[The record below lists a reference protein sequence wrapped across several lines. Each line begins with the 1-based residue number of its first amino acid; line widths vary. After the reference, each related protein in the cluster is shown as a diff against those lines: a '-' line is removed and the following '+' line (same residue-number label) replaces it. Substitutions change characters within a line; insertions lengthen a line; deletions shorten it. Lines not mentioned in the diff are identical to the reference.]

1 MRFLRSPRPWL
12 ALALL
17 AAAGIALARGAEL
30 LDPAAIRRGGG
41 ESGWFAWSYRHG
53 DLAPA
58 FAAARARLGDGDP
71 VLVVVEAGEDPG
83 WWRVMA
89 LYYLPRQEIV
99 DVVPQDE
106 ARRFPRDLARLFVR
120 LDGSVT
126 LVEPRERERRPGA

>member
-1 MRFLRSPRPWL
+1 MRILRSSRPWL
-12 ALALL
+12 VLALL
-17 AAAGIALARGAEL
+17 AAAGIALGRGAEV
-30 LDPAAIRRGGG
+30 LDPAAIRHGAG
-41 ESGWFAWSYRHG
+41 ESGWFAWSRRHG

-58 FAAARARLGDGDP
+58 FATARARLAAGDP
-71 VLVVVEAGEDPG
+71 VLVVVEPGEDLG

-89 LYYLPRQEIV
+89 LYYLPQQEIV

-126 LVEPRERERRPGA
+126 LVEPRARERRTGE